1 MKVSACGLSR
11 TISFSSQQICA
22 ARKASSGYAQP
33 SNPQAKTVFD
43 RHDFQYLSG
52 SALQFRPRSLA
63 SWVIRARSA
72 SPFRGKAEGPTL
84 GGDASPDGRV
94 PMELSGVLSRSQSR
108 DLLLLRA
115 NGKPNQRGVTMLHWA
130 LTFLVIAIIAA
141 IFGFGGIAATASSI
155 AQILFV
161 VFLALF
167 LVSAIVAMARGRPPA
182 V

>member
-1 MKVSACGLSR
+1 
-11 TISFSSQQICA
+11 
-22 ARKASSGYAQP
+22 
-33 SNPQAKTVFD
+33 
-43 RHDFQYLSG
+43 
-52 SALQFRPRSLA
+52 
-63 SWVIRARSA
+63 
-72 SPFRGKAEGPTL
+72 
-84 GGDASPDGRV
+84 
-94 PMELSGVLSRSQSR
+94 MELSGVLSRSQSR